1 MVALP
6 QLPSTLES
14 IDDYTFYGCSALV
27 SIVIPDKTVIRN
39 PESTFEGCTGLQ
51 TIASPMRVADYFRAS
66 NLEKVK
72 RINQRVAVLLS
83 LKVHQQ
89 IEEGV
94 NNNHELGDRFELL
107 PGHLNG
113 PRAFRKLTFGYNE
126 MWRTVLAF
134 L

>member
-1 MVALP
+1 LTT
-6 QLPSTLES
+6 PSILKS
-14 IDDYTFYGCSALV
+14 IGDAAFEGCSALV
-27 SIVIPDKTVIRN
+27 SIVIPDKTVIPH
-39 PESTFEGCTGLQ
+39 PEDTFRGCTGLQ
-51 TIASPMRVADYFRAS
+51 TIASPMRVEDYFRAS
-66 NLEKVK
+66 NLDKVK
-72 RINQRVAVLLS
+72 RIKQQVAVLLS

-113 PRAFRKLTFGYNE
+113 PRAFRKLTFGENE